1 MGGGSGQELFRKGVR
16 LMSRAGALNTIDT
29 LLATVSDPTFT
40 AIVRGEPLSI
50 AGSPTAAFFLTSRAS
65 EFLTFSDASSITTIT
80 IRVYFRF
87 QDPQDVRETLE
98 EDMWDCMVN
107 VPSALRGDSTLSG
120 NVTDLQ
126 LGTSTTGYI
135 SIGGIA
141 YRTIDF
147 PLELEILGEV
157 TIAP

>member
-1 MGGGSGQELFRKGVR
+1 MGLHG
-16 LMSRAGALNTIDT
+16 
-29 LLATVSDPTFT
+29 
-40 AIVRGEPLSI
+40 
-50 AGSPTAAFFLTSRAS
+50 
-65 EFLTFSDASSITTIT
+65 
-80 IRVYFRF
+80 
-87 QDPQDVRETLE
+87 
-98 EDMWDCMVN
+98 N

-126 LGTSTTGYI
+126 IGTSTTGYI

>member
-1 MGGGSGQELFRKGVR
+1 MGGGSGQELLCGGVR

-65 EFLTFSDASSITTIT
+65 EFLTFSDASSITTFT

-98 EDMWDCMVN
+98 EDMWDCMVTFHRRC
-107 VPSALRGDSTLSG
+107 VVIQP
-120 NVTDLQ
+120 
-126 LGTSTTGYI
+126 
-135 SIGGIA
+135 
-141 YRTIDF
+141 
-147 PLELEILGEV
+147 
-157 TIAP
+157 